1 MKCGNSFRKKL
12 VLLVCGILCMILFTA
27 CENANT
33 KSTASQ
39 TAKTSKES
47 EESKESTESTE
58 ENTQADIEI
67 KDHYL
72 IRIDIKDYGTIK
84 VDLDHTAAPITVENF
99 VKLVNEGFYDG
110 LTFHRIING
119 FMMQGG
125 DPTGTG
131 TGGSD
136 QTIKGEFKNNGVD
149 NPLQHTRGA
158 ISMARSK
165 NPDSASSQF
174 FIVHQDAPHLD
185 GDYACF
191 GYVTEGIEVVDQ
203 ICENTKVEDRNGMV
217 APANQPVIEKITLI
231 EE

>member
-136 QTIKGEFKNNGVD
+136 KTIKGEFKNNGVD